1 MDRAKG
7 TMERAGDKPGLVK
20 GLLKNAS
27 KLFSIPVIGTANC
40 GPAQIF
46 AEPNFQGFLKVSGKL
61 IKRSRPDGLFAVK
74 ADGASMNRAIID
86 GKNIEDGDYV
96 IINSEDRTPDS
107 NNVVLVI
114 IENKAT
120 IKRFIDD
127 RENGQVVLKAD
138 SSFDFEP
145 IYLHPEDE
153 FFINGKAVA
162 VVKNV

>member
-1 MDRAKG
+1 
-7 TMERAGDKPGLVK
+7 
-20 GLLKNAS
+20 
-27 KLFSIPVIGTANC
+27 
-40 GPAQIF
+40 
-46 AEPNFQGFLKVSGKL
+46 
-61 IKRSRPDGLFAVK
+61 
-74 ADGASMNRAIID
+74 MNRAIID